1 MSRKNSDVFAEVI
14 VGIFMVAVLALLAY
28 FTIVISGVDLLLG
41 RAKKSATFVFQDV
54 GGLKERDSVMYR
66 GMKVGAVERIELG
79 ASNIT
84 VRVKVDSDVVM
95 RETGQASV
103 SALSLLGGNYLLL
116 EEGTGKVKPL
126 ETTVFHGEPP
136 VDWMRDIGEIA
147 RNLSD
152 LTSEGSLKSIVTNF
166 EETAK
171 NLNLIVARVERG
183 EGTVGKLL
191 SSDNALYSDLT
202 NTVAGA
208 RQTFDKAKET
218 FDNAASVSARLE
230 KGEGTLGKLLS
241 KDETAYGDLTN
252 AVASIKETF
261 AHAASVA
268 ERLEKGEGG
277 KAKKAGTL
285 KIGVDT
291 LPALPKDATDR
302 NRTSPF
308 AFTGNKFEFR
318 APGSSVCCSGPMT
331 VLNTI
336 VAEAVDRIA
345 GELEKAKVAGKAK
358 PGEHTPAFHNAL
370 QKILQDSL
378 KAHKRVVFNGNGYEA
393 EWPLEAERR
402 GLPNA
407 PDTPSALTAL
417 TKKEN
422 AKLFEK
428 YGVMTARELESRH
441 EIFLEEYAKKVRIE
455 GACARDIASEM
466 ILPAVKGE
474 YLETIQAFAKA
485 ESVGVSSGTSAL
497 RESAVEIGTGL
508 DALKTGIKKLDEA
521 LSAATPSA
529 EAEILSAMQALRTTV
544 DALEKRVSETRWPLP
559 KYRDMLF
566 LY

>member
-79 ASNIT
+79 TSNIM

-152 LTSEGSLKSIVTNF
+152 LTSEGSLKNIVTNF

-191 SSDNALYSDLT
+191 SSDNALYGELT

-218 FDNAASVSARLE
+218 FDNAAAVSARLE
-230 KGEGTLGKLLS
+230 KGEGMLGKLLS
-241 KDETAYGDLTN
+241 KDESAYGDLTN

-268 ERLEKGEGG
+268 ERLEKGEGTLGRLLAKDDALWGDLTNTVANIRVASEKLKSGEGLLG
-277 KAKKAGTL
+277 KIMDDKELADNASKLMENLKAVSDKLAKGEGTL
-285 KIGVDT
+285 GKLTTDQEMYDEVNGLIKDVRQIVD
-291 LPALPKDATDR
+291 
-302 NRTSPF
+302 N
-308 AFTGNKFEFR
+308 
-318 APGSSVCCSGPMT
+318 
-331 VLNTI
+331 
-336 VAEAVDRIA
+336 
-345 GELEKAKVAGKAK
+345 
-358 PGEHTPAFHNAL
+358 
-370 QKILQDSL
+370 
-378 KAHKRVVFNGNGYEA
+378 
-393 EWPLEAERR
+393 
-402 GLPNA
+402 
-407 PDTPSALTAL
+407 
-417 TKKEN
+417 
-422 AKLFEK
+422 
-428 YGVMTARELESRH
+428 
-441 EIFLEEYAKKVRIE
+441 
-455 GACARDIASEM
+455 
-466 ILPAVKGE
+466 
-474 YLETIQAFAKA
+474 
-485 ESVGVSSGTSAL
+485 
-497 RESAVEIGTGL
+497 
-508 DALKTGIKKLDEA
+508 
-521 LSAATPSA
+521 
-529 EAEILSAMQALRTTV
+529 
-544 DALEKRVSETRWPLP
+544 
-559 KYRDMLF
+559 YRDTTPISTFGSLIMGGL
-566 LY
+566 